1 MVVWGVGVLWWCEG
15 WVLCGGV
22 RRWVLCGGVRRW
34 VFCGGVRGGC
44 SVVV

>member
-1 MVVWGVGVLWWCEG
+1 MGALWWCEG

-22 RRWVLCGGVRRW
+22 RGW
-34 VFCGGVRGGC
+34 VFCGGVGGGC

>member
-1 MVVWGVGVLWWCEG
+1 MGALWWCEEVGALWWCEEVGVLWWCEG
-15 WVLCGGV
+15 
-22 RRWVLCGGVRRW
+22 W

>member
-22 RRWVLCGGVRRW
+22 G
-34 VFCGGVRGGC
+34 GGC